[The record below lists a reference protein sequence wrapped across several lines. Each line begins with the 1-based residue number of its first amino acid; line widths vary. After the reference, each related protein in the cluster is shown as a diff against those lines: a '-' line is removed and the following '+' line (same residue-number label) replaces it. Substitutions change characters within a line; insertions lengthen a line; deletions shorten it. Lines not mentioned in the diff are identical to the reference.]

1 MLYQSLFPSDLFE
14 AFDRLQRDWRA
25 GFDPMPA
32 IRGMGRG
39 GYPALNIGSTPTSV
53 EVYAFAPGL
62 QPDSIDVSV
71 ERGVLSIAGE
81 RKETPATGENSTLHT
96 NERFAGSFR
105 RVLSLSDDVDADA
118 ITADYRDGV
127 LHVSLKRRESA
138 QPRRIEVQ

>member
-14 AFDRLQRDWRA
+14 AFDRLQRDWRS

-39 GYPALNIGSTPTSV
+39 GFPALNIGSTPSSV

-62 QPDSIDVSV
+62 EPDSIDVNV
-71 ERGVLSIAGE
+71 ERGVLSLSGE
-81 RKETPATGENSTLHT
+81 RKETPADDKTTVHT

-105 RVLSLSDDVDADA
+105 RVLSLSDDVDANA
-118 ITADYRDGV
+118 ITANYRDGV

>member
-39 GYPALNIGSTPTSV
+39 GFPALNIGSTPSSV

-62 QPDSIDVSV
+62 KPDAIEVNV
-71 ERGVLSIAGE
+71 ERGVLSLAGE
-81 RKETPATGENSTLHT
+81 RQDAPGDDKSTLHT
-96 NERFAGSFR
+96 HERFTGSFR
-105 RVLSLSDDVDADA
+105 RVLSLSEDVDPNA

-127 LHVSLKRRESA
+127 LHVSLKRREAA

>member
-39 GYPALNIGSTPTSV
+39 GFPALNIGSTPTSV
-53 EVYAFAPGL
+53 EVFAFAPGL
-62 QPDSIDVSV
+62 QPDSIDVNV
-71 ERGVLSIAGE
+71 ERGVLSLSGE
-81 RKETPATGENSTLHT
+81 RKEAPTDDKTTLHT
-96 NERFAGSFR
+96 HERFAGSFR
-105 RVLSLSDDVDADA
+105 RVLSLSDDVDPNG
-118 ITADYRDGV
+118 ITANYRNGV